1 MTLYYQ
7 NDHENYKYYFDVVYT
22 LSIVNVHL
30 YKSIKLTNIDTV
42 LLDICL
48 FGKHRGK
55 KFKNILK
62 SNIRICERPDDE
74 GKIYENNIKE
84 LKISLVSELED
95 GTYLIKFQIIFTE
108 QSPLNLYI
116 ELNIGDEFKPLKI
129 LNDKLIIKS
138 FNVIFM
144 EYTGQEIR
152 QMRSQIKK

>member
-1 MTLYYQ
+1 MTLYCQ
-7 NDHENYKYYFDVVYT
+7 NIHENYKNYFEVVYT
-22 LSIVNVHL
+22 LNIINVHL

-48 FGKHRGK
+48 FEKYKGK

-62 SNIRICERPDDE
+62 SNIRICENPDDE

-84 LKISLVSELED
+84 LKISLVNEIED
-95 GTYLIKFQIIFTE
+95 NIYLIKFEIIFYE
-108 QSPLNLYI
+108 QLPLKLFI

-138 FNVIFM
+138 FNIIFM

-152 QMRSQIKK
+152 QFRSQLKN

>member
-1 MTLYYQ
+1 MTLYCQ
-7 NDHENYKYYFDVVYT
+7 NIHESYKNYFEVVYT
-22 LSIVNVHL
+22 LNIINVHL

-48 FGKHRGK
+48 FEKYKAK

-62 SNIRICERPDDE
+62 SNIRISENPDDE

-84 LKISLVSELED
+84 LKISLVNEIED
-95 GTYLIKFQIIFTE
+95 NIYLIKFQIIFYE
-108 QSPLNLYI
+108 QLPLKLFI

-138 FNVIFM
+138 FNIIFM

-152 QMRSQIKK
+152 QFRSQLKN